1 MTGVKRTTVELQW
14 WRALWYYNS
23 VVQLYDSGGGGE
35 DYSVVTGDVRRRTR
49 PACGIC
55 ENSLKS
61 ATIIMIKSYF
71 LTSYHYVEYD
81 VGKVTLELMTIM
93 RFHNYYNCEVS
104 RLHLQ
109 GKSARFMAVVQEC
122 ENSHTVV

>member
-71 LTSYHYVEYD
+71 LTTSYHRHIIIYTEYD
-81 VGKVTLELMTIM
+81 VGKGYFGVDD
-93 RFHNYYNCEVS
+93 NYEIS
-104 RLHLQ
+104 
-109 GKSARFMAVVQEC
+109 
-122 ENSHTVV
+122 

>member
-1 MTGVKRTTVELQW
+1 MTVVKRTTVELQW

-71 LTSYHYVEYD
+71 LIITEYD

-122 ENSHTVV
+122 ENIQTVFYH